1 MSREKKRKSFLERA
15 EESVLEHIP
24 KEYQKAVVGVYRLGF
39 CLNII
44 GILCAIFALF
54 AIISYFLS
62 TTRHTSDDLVI
73 SIVIFVASFGAA
85 ALGALYTKMKLN
97 PPLAF
102 GWAIATG
109 LISLILTGFFGF
121 IIVASLFT
129 NLSAVYGQGTMLV
142 AQAVLL
148 GLTLLPL
155 IILLNAIYYLFFAH
169 KNYTK
174 WYEDY
179 AKRHHLNEKAKI
191 VKRKTPKSSDGFVE
205 DDL

>member
-1 MSREKKRKSFLERA
+1 M
-15 EESVLEHIP
+15 EHIP
-24 KEYQKAVVGVYRLGF
+24 QKYQKAVVGVYRLGF

-54 AIISYFLS
+54 AIISYFFS
-62 TTRHTSDDLVI
+62 TTRHTSDDFVI
-73 SIVIFVASFGAA
+73 SIVIFAASLGVA

-121 IIVASLFT
+121 IVVASLFT

-142 AQAVLL
+142 VQAALL

-169 KNYTK
+169 KNYAK
-174 WYEDY
+174 WYKDY
-179 AKRHHLNEKAKI
+179 AKRHHLNEKTKI
-191 VKRKTPKSSDGFVE
+191 AKRKTPKSSDGFVE